1 MQGLNS
7 SVITAHEVLNVQ
19 GPLGNRDGEQDN
31 ETCSARRLS
40 TSGRRLFILLKS
52 SFFNRHKISMT
63 ITYYN
68 KSKHGQSI
76 QLTRKSPY

>member
-7 SVITAHEVLNVQ
+7 SVITAHVVLNVQ

-31 ETCSARRLS
+31 ETCSKRRLS
-40 TSGRRLFILLKS
+40 TSGRKFKKFIFS
-52 SFFNRHKISMT
+52 RHKISMT

-68 KSKHGQSI
+68 NSKHGQSI
-76 QLTRKSPY
+76 QLTLKSPY

>member
-7 SVITAHEVLNVQ
+7 SVITVHVVLNVQ

-31 ETCSARRLS
+31 ETCSTRRLS
-40 TSGRRLFILLKS
+40 TSGRTLKKITFS
-52 SFFNRHKISMT
+52 IHKISMT

-68 KSKHGQSI
+68 NNNSNCQSCDGLLKCDSVI
-76 QLTRKSPY
+76 F

>member
-7 SVITAHEVLNVQ
+7 SAITAHEVLNVQ
-19 GPLGNRDGEQDN
+19 GPLGNRDGEQDS
-31 ETCSARRLS
+31 ETCSTRRL
-40 TSGRRLFILLKS
+40 RLFILLKS